1 MVQIDPAA
9 CIGILENGTELA
21 GGHFPRKLNC
31 GWMDGDDLFGAVA
44 SGPPRARR
52 PSVRLLDRLQ

>member
-1 MVQIDPAA
+1 MT

-31 GWMDGDDLFGAVA
+31 GWMDGDDLFGAGRPVR
-44 SGPPRARR
+44 RARA
-52 PSVRLLDRLQ
+52 VRARASA